1 MCTIARIVEQTCWHV
16 ANMFW
21 SKTPK
26 RSSKDLNTQ
35 HEIQKW
41 KSQFYHTQDQ
51 IQNLNQCFPH
61 IRGNSQKWGNR
72 FLQLYIFSGIENVGC
87 KKNICLCSPMF
98 FLSKETRYWLL
109 QALGGTQYICMN
121 ADYKIYGNVWMRN
134 TRILY
139 IHVAGSRF
147 PPRTVMISPSRIGS

>member
-1 MCTIARIVEQTCWHV
+1 MYYCQDCWTNLLTCCKYVLVQNPKAFIQGSQHTTRNPKV
-16 ANMFW
+16 KIPILPHPRSN
-21 SKTPK
+21 SK
-26 RSSKDLNTQ
+26 L
-35 HEIQKW
+35 E
-41 KSQFYHTQDQ
+41 
-51 IQNLNQCFPH
+51 
-61 IRGNSQKWGNR
+61 
-72 FLQLYIFSGIENVGC
+72 
-87 KKNICLCSPMF
+87 PMF
-98 FLSKETRYWLL
+98 PTYKRQFPKVRKQISPTLHFFWYWECWLQKKHLLVLPHVFLSKETRYWLL